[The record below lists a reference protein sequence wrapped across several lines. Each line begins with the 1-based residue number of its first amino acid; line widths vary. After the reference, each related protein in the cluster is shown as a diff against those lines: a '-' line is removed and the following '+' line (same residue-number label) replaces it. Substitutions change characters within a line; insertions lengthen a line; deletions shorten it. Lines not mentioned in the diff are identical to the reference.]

1 MGPANEGVVGD
12 PLGRSSSR
20 RPTITQVS
28 CTVDTM
34 SDEARPNETREGLIV
49 APLDEAIRSAKPW
62 KWDEPSGL
70 EDITDAEWD
79 AFIAALESR

>member
-1 MGPANEGVVGD
+1 
-12 PLGRSSSR
+12 
-20 RPTITQVS
+20 
-28 CTVDTM
+28 M